1 MGGCGEERRVR
12 GGKEEESDSHY
23 HSGLRCLLFSTAFIS
38 SSAVFSHFGRGSVV
52 TETRSLEPENTQA
65 FFFFF
70 PLSIHPSGEETGS
83 SGGSIPGLP
92 RSALGL
98 QDRCCPGE
106 GKRSSVQRAA
116 VFSNPR
122 IIVIVSHRQA
132 CHDFNC
138 RSVLRGAVNRGYY
151 DR

>member
-1 MGGCGEERRVR
+1 MGGCGEERRVS

-23 HSGLRCLLFSTAFIS
+23 HSGLRCLLFTTAFIS
-38 SSAVFSHFGRGSVV
+38 SSAVFSLYGRGSVV
-52 TETRSLEPENTQA
+52 TETRSLEPENTQV
-65 FFFFF
+65 FF
-70 PLSIHPSGEETGS
+70 PLSIHPSVEEKGS

-116 VFSNPR
+116 VFSNSR
-122 IIVIVSHRQA
+122 IIVISSA
-132 CHDFNC
+132 GI
-138 RSVLRGAVNRGYY
+138 S
-151 DR
+151 